1 MKAEIEKQMLE
12 LLERNLAFDKDMTFG
27 SSKPCLSDLTKL
39 AKEIAS
45 LKMEGMYEREFVGWV
60 IEPDNVFY
68 EDGIYCINDAS
79 MEKGVSLNKAYEYWQ
94 NNIKEKSK

>member
-1 MKAEIEKQMLE
+1 MTQTELEKQILE
-12 LLERNLAFDKDMTFG
+12 MIDKVEYAQRHKYLPPKDRQKIM
-27 SSKPCLSDLTKL
+27 

-68 EDGIYCINDAS
+68 EDGIYCINDTS
-79 MEKGVSLNKAYEYWQ
+79 MEKGITLEAAYEYWQ
-94 NNIKEKSK
+94 NNVKDK

>member
-1 MKAEIEKQMLE
+1 MTTELEKQINKILLKASFLDSNGSLE
-12 LLERNLAFDKDMTFG
+12 ICQSYFKDVT
-27 SSKPCLSDLTKL
+27 
-39 AKEIAS
+39 KEIAS